1 MELSGKTLSLIS
13 RLPDFYRS
21 DTAGSLLTEL
31 MMVWGQAIEHAEI
44 DLFRVMRS
52 HHVGTAS
59 NEGSQGFNTNQQ
71 GDLDRLFALYL
82 EILGGTSLLTQV
94 DPEFRPGSFKDLSG
108 LVQKLQAGADLL
120 SRYIKRGFFSEHHDD
135 FLKNLIFPLT
145 DSQRLQLQKILI
157 EVLNRCLGDCDF
169 YARNRG
175 AFAVNTLSVVTRR
188 LIEQAPQSGRDLAC
202 LNRAL
207 LEAAYPNEIEASDA
221 PYRDRLLALI
231 RVLRRGAATKQG
243 ICDIVAANLGIFA
256 DDLVAQAAKKQIQVE
271 EAKKQIQIVEEA
283 KKQIQVEEYLPELIS
298 RSCCIHPFSPE
309 AYPPHNIPLSH
320 PQSFTITNPNVLP
333 TAPGYKL
340 QVRDARQSHQGS
352 STTLLPLIN
361 PCFVNLDKPE
371 QVFKL
376 EVVLKINDVLRIQ
389 PDGTLLLN
397 GVEQPVKAPPPPL
410 PLDTSHWCI
419 KAKVGEPEG
428 QFDKTLF
435 DLSRYDRAQNEPLPL
450 NRQQAV
456 NYELDLTIELT
467 KITPGAFRVR
477 IPWDIPGF
485 TDRFSERQDH
495 PRTQIAAIIDKVK
508 AAGVKVEIVYE
519 RSWTEIH
526 SLDDTQPSLKSRNSP

>member
-31 MMVWGQAIEHAEI
+31 MMVWGQAIEHSEI

-52 HHVGTAS
+52 HHVITAT

-82 EILGGTSLLTQV
+82 EVLGGTSLLTQV
-94 DPEFRPGSFKDLSG
+94 DPEFRPGSFKDFSG
-108 LVQKLQAGADLL
+108 LVQKLQDGSDRL
-120 SRYIKRGFFSEHHDD
+120 SRYIHQGLSSGHRA
-135 FLKNLIFPLT
+135 LLI
-145 DSQRLQLQKILI
+145 DQKTLI
-157 EVLNRCLGDCDF
+157 QGLNRCLGDRHF

-175 AFAVNTLSVVTRR
+175 AFAVETLSVVTRR
-188 LIEQAPQSGRDLAC
+188 LIQQAPQSGRDLAC

-207 LEAAYPNEIEASDA
+207 LEAAYPNEIETSDA

-243 ICDIVAANLGIFA
+243 ICDIVAANLGIFV
-256 DDLVAQAAKKQIQVE
+256 DDLVAQVAKKQIQVE
-271 EAKKQIQIVEEA
+271 DAKEQIQRVEEAKEQIQRVEEA

-298 RSCCIHPFSPE
+298 HTYLIHPFSPE
-309 AYPPHNIPLSH
+309 ADPPHNIPLGH
-320 PQSFTITNPNVLP
+320 PQTFTITNPNVLP

-340 QVRDARQSHQGS
+340 QVRDARQRPDQGFLPP
-352 STTLLPLIN
+352 LLPLIN

-410 PLDTSHWCI
+410 PLDTSNWCI
-419 KAKVGEPEG
+419 KALVGEPAG
-428 QFDKTLF
+428 RFDQTLF
-435 DLSRYDRAQNEPLPL
+435 DLSRYDQALAAPLPL

-456 NYELDLTIELT
+456 NYEIDLTIELT

-519 RSWTEIH
+519 HSWTEIH
-526 SLDDTQPSLKSRNSP
+526 TLDDSLQSLEQRTSP